1 MFKRR
6 WRICKE
12 TCGDKVTFTPEMK
25 WPFLPWTD
33 LLNGITEATISFET
47 IEEAKEFINNMEN
60 TSNKNKIEYIYF
72 LN

>member
-1 MFKRR
+1 
-6 WRICKE
+6 
-12 TCGDKVTFTPEMK
+12 MK